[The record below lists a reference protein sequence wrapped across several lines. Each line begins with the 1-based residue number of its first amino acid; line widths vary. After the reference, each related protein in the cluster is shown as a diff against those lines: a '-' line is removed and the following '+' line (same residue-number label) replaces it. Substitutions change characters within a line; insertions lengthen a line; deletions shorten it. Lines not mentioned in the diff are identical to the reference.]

1 MVVLRAPKQRRV
13 LGEAIRS
20 YRKQARLSQERLAEK
35 AEVHPVYLGK
45 IERGEQWIS
54 LHALLRIAAAL
65 RVRVRDLVY
74 DL

>member
-1 MVVLRAPKQRRV
+1 MLRAPKQRRV